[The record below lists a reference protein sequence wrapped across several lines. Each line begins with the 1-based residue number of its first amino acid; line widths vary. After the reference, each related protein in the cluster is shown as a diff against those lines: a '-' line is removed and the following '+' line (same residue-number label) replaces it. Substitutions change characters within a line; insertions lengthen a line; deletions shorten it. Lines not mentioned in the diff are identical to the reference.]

1 MTVFSE
7 RRYPVWLIVITA
19 VALLSLALYLV
30 RPIKSLTLPEDGRF
44 IGIMAMKG
52 ADDIPF
58 LLDVSREKGTMG
70 ITFFHQDMQSYAGEL
85 KRAPSLWSYVVRAP
99 ELSLFG
105 QSYLLTGNVADSD
118 QAHGFLTN
126 YRGHPAGTW
135 DVTRVH
141 QVTSVDKQVALSYVT
156 TWKQSQ
162 ELSKLRAKEE
172 TELALVEAEDQRL
185 KETLE
190 RQAAIQTEGGR
201 KLARAR
207 RELDEKTLAK
217 KKVVTDLNI
226 LRGRVVLAQRL
237 SPQGKFV
244 ALSRQSLKDEA
255 AWFFKGCTP

>member
-19 VALLSLALYLV
+19 VAVLSLALYLV
-30 RPIKSLTLPEDGRF
+30 RPIKSLTLPDDGQF

-58 LLDVSREKGTMG
+58 LLDVSREKETLGL
-70 ITFFHQDMQSYAGEL
+70 TFFHQDMQSYVGEL
-85 KRAPSLWSYVVRAP
+85 RRAPSLWSYVVRAP
-99 ELSLFG
+99 ELFLFG
-105 QSYLLTGNVADSD
+105 QSYLLTGNVADNNR
-118 QAHGFLTN
+118 AHGFLTN

-135 DVTRVH
+135 DVTRVKR
-141 QVTSVDKQVALSYVT
+141 VASVDNQVALSYVT

-172 TELALVEAEDQRL
+172 GELADVEAEEQRL
-185 KETLE
+185 KETLV

-217 KKVVTDLNI
+217 KKVVTELSV

-244 ALSRQSLKDEA
+244 ALSRQSLKEEA
-255 AWFFKGCTP
+255 AWFFKGFAQ